1 MTARL
6 PSCSGR
12 RLADVPIE
20 YLSAALA
27 QEAAGVLYGHCRPQT
42 MNRAAL
48 MPFAAVAHFGAEN
61 EWMPYLRIKSFK
73 AVDRR
78 TPRLAEGED
87 DVRRLL
93 AAARAA
99 RPKKCDRYK
108 ADHPYRF
115 ILLLFLFRQGWR
127 ISETLRLTWA
137 QVNLPAGRFVNVTV
151 AKGNAVKNRIV
162 MHPDVYEALAAL
174 PADDPERA
182 ARERRDRVF
191 PWCDRQNVYRWLLP
205 FCADVGIHFRPH
217 MAQVEFASQLN
228 EAGQTDS
235 KIMNV
240 CTWTDTRSVA
250 RYTRTSEAEC
260 ETTIASAGRPR
271 RRQLRETRN
280 KLREAEDKATITASH
295 TAGVAGSIPAAP
307 TRKLLLRVS
316 ELARQTSGPA
326 TAGKWRAV
334 GYRKARY
341 APHSRLKCGAA
352 ANSSQPARM
361 KARSGNSREGASR
374 RPPTSRTPDAHMIRG
389 S

>member
-280 KLREAEDKATITASH
+280 KLREAEDKATITAS
-295 TAGVAGSIPAAP
+295 
-307 TRKLLLRVS
+307 
-316 ELARQTSGPA
+316 
-326 TAGKWRAV
+326 
-334 GYRKARY
+334 
-341 APHSRLKCGAA
+341 
-352 ANSSQPARM
+352 
-361 KARSGNSREGASR
+361 
-374 RPPTSRTPDAHMIRG
+374 
-389 S
+389 